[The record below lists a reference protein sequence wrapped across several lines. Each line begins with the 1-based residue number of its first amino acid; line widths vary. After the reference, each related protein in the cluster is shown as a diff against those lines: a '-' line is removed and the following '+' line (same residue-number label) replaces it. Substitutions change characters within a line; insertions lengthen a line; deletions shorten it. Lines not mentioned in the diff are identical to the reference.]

1 MIDANRAAC
10 EVQNLQLAATD
21 LTMANIRTAIGSLDP
36 DETLSKR
43 DEINERLLRVA
54 AFDGEAAY
62 GRS

>member
-10 EVQNLQLAATD
+10 EVQNLQLAVTD
-21 LTMANIRTAIGSLDP
+21 LTTIIRTAIGSLDL